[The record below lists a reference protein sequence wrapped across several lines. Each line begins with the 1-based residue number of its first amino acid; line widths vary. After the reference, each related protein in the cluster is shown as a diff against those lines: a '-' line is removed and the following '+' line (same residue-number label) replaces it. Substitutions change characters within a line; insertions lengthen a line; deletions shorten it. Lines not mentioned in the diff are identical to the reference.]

1 MTRRMINIERT
12 FNAAFR
18 VWCNEA
24 GLPECCK
31 PHGLRKGGCRVMAES
46 DCTAHEIM
54 SVSGHTT
61 PREVERYTKAANR
74 KHLAAR
80 AQAKVAK
87 AQTDTEVESNVV
99 PLPVA
104 NR

>member
-1 MTRRMINIERT
+1 
-12 FNAAFR
+12 
-18 VWCNEA
+18 
-24 GLPECCK
+24 
-31 PHGLRKGGCRVMAES
+31 MAES

-61 PREVERYTKAANR
+61 LREVERYTKAANR

-87 AQTDTEVESNVV
+87 AAKTQADTEVESNVV
-99 PLPVA
+99 AFTVA